1 MFFDNCFCGKLP
13 EICLLLH
20 AVFYSILLES
30 VKARDLT
37 RPGPRSGELRRASVW
52 FDQVVVAGS
61 QSPAKKKERG
71 LR

>member
-1 MFFDNCFCGKLP
+1 M
-13 EICLLLH
+13 
-20 AVFYSILLES
+20 VFVVNFQKFVYSCMLIFSILLES

-37 RPGPRSGELRRASVW
+37 RPGPRPGELRRVSVW